1 MGQFGLNL
9 DDDSVGFCGSES
21 DGAPLS
27 HDDLQRIRER
37 INGTR
42 GRASLWYT
50 IGLFAAGFIVGF
62 LVLYFATGLSHYI
75 RGAAFMPAAM
85 AKSR

>member
-21 DGAPLS
+21 DGVPLS
-27 HDDLQRIRER
+27 HDDLQKIRAR

-42 GRASLWYT
+42 DRASPWYT

-62 LVLYFATGLSHYI
+62 LVLYFATGLSHYV
-75 RGAAFMPAAM
+75 RTAAFAPAAM
-85 AKSR
+85 AQSR